1 MLIKEMKKILQD
13 QAHIFQDTY
22 FESSQILQLTIMH
35 SFEHTSQDVLFLS
48 FISKSLET
56 FLACA

>member
-1 MLIKEMKKILQD
+1 MLIKD

-35 SFEHTSQDVLFLS
+35 SFEHTSQDVLFLF